1 MAAGA
6 TDAVLLP
13 TTDYVVAAEKATG
26 DNSEVDD
33 GKTVAGVD
41 APLPLARTNALR
53 QRLIN
58 LSASSKQRH
67 DSQIS
72 IISQA

>member
-6 TDAVLLP
+6 TDDVLLP
-13 TTDYVVAAEKATG
+13 TTDYAVAAEKATG

-53 QRLIN
+53 QRLRN
-58 LSASSKQRH
+58 LSASSNIMIY
-67 DSQIS
+67 SQIN
-72 IISQA
+72 IKSQA

>member
-6 TDAVLLP
+6 TDDVLLP
-13 TTDYVVAAEKATG
+13 TTDYAVAAEKATG
-26 DNSEVDD
+26 GNSAVDD
-33 GKTVAGVD
+33 EKTTGAGVD
-41 APLPLARTNALR
+41 GPPLPLARTNALR

-67 DSQIS
+67 EIFR
-72 IISQA
+72 

>member
-13 TTDYVVAAEKATG
+13 TTDYAVAAEKATG

-41 APLPLARTNALR
+41 APLSLARTSALR
-53 QRLIN
+53 LRSIN
-58 LSASSKQRH
+58 LSARSNTM
-67 DSQIS
+67 I
-72 IISQA
+72 